1 MPVIQSAKKK
11 QRQDKKRYQKNQRMR
26 SRYKDMIK
34 KAKKKRTK
42 KTIQTAYSAI
52 DKAAKRH
59 VIHKNKA
66 ARLKSILAYGTKS

>member
-11 QRQDKKRYQKNQRMR
+11 QRQDKKRYQKNQGVR

-66 ARLKSILAYGTKS
+66 ARLKSILAHDTKS